1 MTAYI
6 AIMGAGLVALC
17 SIRPEGSGECAV
29 SERLTICGSAAV
41 FAAVCAKVMA

>member
-6 AIMGAGLVALC
+6 ALMGAGFVALC
-17 SIRPEGSGECAV
+17 SIRPIGQGDDPV
-29 SERLTICGSAAV
+29 STRLTICGSAAV